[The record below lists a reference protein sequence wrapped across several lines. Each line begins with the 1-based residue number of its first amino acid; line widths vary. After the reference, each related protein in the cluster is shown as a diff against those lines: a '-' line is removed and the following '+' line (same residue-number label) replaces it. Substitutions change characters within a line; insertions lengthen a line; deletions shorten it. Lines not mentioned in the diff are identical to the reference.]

1 MKRPFIRVIPRLD
14 IKNGHLN
21 LEESRKLIKKYG
33 GEFPD
38 NYPMDVLKYLRTS
51 KNKFYKLQD
60 TFRSPHLWKK
70 KGKNWFLR
78 HTANND
84 GVDDKKN

>member
-70 KGKNWFLR
+70 KGINGF
-78 HTANND
+78 
-84 GVDDKKN
+84 